1 MPRRAAG
8 LTEAVH
14 HCTPPIKRKTQRTL
28 ETPGSQ
34 SIWRCPRFFWTLC
47 DAPRPLR
54 YLIRGATKPPGCYTV
69 QLSNAMGCPAC
80 HRACSGVLIDSPHVR
95 RHRERGTADRQRRAS
110 HARRHIP
117 NLQRTRQR
125 RGVLQ
130 VRELSARWRVLGAV
144 VVLACVLPGVLQDQR
159 KRQRRANVCAPSAT
173 VCGLWTVRSSFI
185 RVSCRPIVSHSFSPF
200 GGHTFSPEWGPPI
213 FGR

>member
-80 HRACSGVLIDSPHVR
+80 HRACSSIRPTFADIESVARQIASVA
-95 RHRERGTADRQRRAS
+95 HRTPVVTSRTFNARANAEVYFKCENFQRAGASLAPSWCWLACCLVCCRTSGNVSDERTC
-110 HARRHIP
+110 ARRRP
-117 NLQRTRQR
+117 P
-125 RGVLQ
+125 
-130 VRELSARWRVLGAV
+130 SADCG
-144 VVLACVLPGVLQDQR
+144 PSG
-159 KRQRRANVCAPSAT
+159 APS
-173 VCGLWTVRSSFI
+173 S
-185 RVSCRPIVSHSFSPF
+185 VSVAAL
-200 GGHTFSPEWGPPI
+200 
-213 FGR
+213 